1 MSGEEPTGS
10 SFVNHLKLGVVQD
23 MASVE
28 ELRSYAS
35 RCLEL
40 AQKADDPNDKARLLA
55 MAEAWKALA
64 DKAAAQEFNNPDR

>member
-1 MSGEEPTGS
+1 
-10 SFVNHLKLGVVQD
+10 

-40 AQKADDPNDKARLLA
+40 AQKADDSNDKARLLA
-55 MAEAWKALA
+55 MAEAWKARA
-64 DKAAAQEFNNPDR
+64 DKAAAQDVNDPDR

>member
-1 MSGEEPTGS
+1 MSS
-10 SFVNHLKLGVVQD
+10 VVNRLKLGVVQD

-40 AQKADDPNDKARLLA
+40 AQRADDPNDKARLLA

-64 DKAAAQEFNNPDR
+64 DKAAAQKVNDPDA

>member
-1 MSGEEPTGS
+1 
-10 SFVNHLKLGVVQD
+10 

-40 AQKADDPNDKARLLA
+40 AQRADDPNDKARLLA

-64 DKAAAQEFNNPDR
+64 DKAAAQKVNDPDA